1 MRNLYLVCPTDNL
14 EMPIRNEFGG
24 TAFFYTALG
33 VYFEFDVPTQYDLW
47 ELIERQ
53 HIERLLFISS
63 VQSDFYKRAFDVQRQ
78 NVYPVDRELAKIRRG
93 IFEPGIL
100 PGYGLPDYTLL
111 ASEHLATQKERV
123 LSTEYLGY
131 QLISHTIEV
140 KAYLFLPQYTVFRSL
155 EEMEWKTSLIHNISL
170 N

>member
-33 VYFEFDVPTQYDLW
+33 VYFEFDEPTQYDLW

-63 VQSDFYKRAFDVQRQ
+63 VESDFYKRVFDVRRQ
-78 NVYPVDRELAKIRRG
+78 NVYPVDRELARIRRR

-100 PGYGLPDYTLL
+100 PGYGLPNYPLL

-123 LSTEYLGY
+123 LSTEYLGC
-131 QLISHTIEV
+131 QLISNTIEV
-140 KAYLFLPQYTVFRSL
+140 KAYLFLPQYTVFQSL
-155 EEMEWKTSLIHNISL
+155 EEMEWKAPLIHSISL